1 MIAQN
6 RLNGSK
12 YLSLT
17 TIAEVTKSYTK
28 IQISKSYDN
37 CRRNCK
43 LYVTHTATLD
53 CLLART

>member
-17 TIAEVTKSYTK
+17 TIAEVNASYK
-28 IQISKSYDN
+28 DSNS
-37 CRRNCK
+37 
-43 LYVTHTATLD
+43 
-53 CLLART
+53 